1 MSNIRFL
8 VFRGSSQNEGNFWAL
23 ESDNSLIII
32 GAGRD
37 NPYVVRNVLNLDY
50 LKENKDKIKALMI
63 SNSAPKNSGSLQ
75 EIYRDLELEVPI
87 YGSRVARVSLE
98 TYYKCGQDVIK
109 NFIEVDEL
117 SSEVKF
123 DDFSV
128 NFFALDSYV
137 LGNLGICLY
146 NSENAFYYLED
157 FAFNSL
163 SDNSLLFKP
172 SFFAK
177 LRKFLSLRRKKTYL
191 ITGCQ
196 NLNWN
201 NNGSLYLE
209 ARRFILKDREVF
221 LLAYDFDILHIVEA
235 LEIAYDNDWVV
246 SVLDKR
252 MLAFLLKMFEKSPLL
267 AVIKSSDEPTNKP
280 VLTLLT
286 VNSDDIDQKVAV
298 NFKKKNN
305 LVVVSCLYP
314 MSGSSEKI
322 ARAIDFLHSQNNS
335 LLDLAKSEN
344 ISIGA
349 DFHDLKFIIK
359 NLNPNGLLT
368 LQNSYKHASYLSYLK
383 PLKPIIV
390 PNNSSLNISSRKI
403 TQIKNNKLFLNTEN
417 LLFFQ
422 RERLLKSGLL
432 VIFLVLSNKNNKLD
446 ILKLK
451 IESLS
456 VSTTID
462 FAKME
467 KKVRHWIETKVP
479 TDSISG
485 LSDHEIKQTIEKKVS
500 GLIKNY
506 LSFENDVEIE
516 DPLFLVFIRNEK

>member
-1 MSNIRFL
+1 MSNTRFL
-8 VFRGSSQNEGNFWAL
+8 VFRGSLQNEGNFWAL
-23 ESDNSLIII
+23 ESDKSIIII

-37 NPYVVRNVLNLDY
+37 NPHVVKTILNLDY
-50 LKENKDKIKALMI
+50 LKENKEKIKALLI
-63 SNSAPKNSGSLQ
+63 SNSSPKNSGSIQ
-75 EIYRDLELEVPI
+75 DIYNDLELEVPI
-87 YGSRVARVSLE
+87 YGSRVAKITLE
-98 TYYKCGQDVIK
+98 TYYGCGQEIIK
-109 NFIEVDEL
+109 NFVEVDDL
-117 SSEVKF
+117 QAEVKI

-137 LGNLGICLY
+137 LGNLGICVS
-146 NSENAFYYLED
+146 NVENVFYYLED
-157 FAFNSL
+157 FSFSSL
-163 SDNSLLFKP
+163 SNNSLLFKP
-172 SFFAK
+172 GFFQK
-177 LRKFLSLRRKKTYL
+177 MRKFLSLRRKKTYL

-201 NNGSLYLE
+201 NNGSLSLE
-209 ARRFILKDREVF
+209 AKRFILKDRETF

-235 LEIAYDNDWVV
+235 LEIAHDNDRVV
-246 SVLDKR
+246 RVLDKR
-252 MLAFLLKMFEKSPLL
+252 MFTLLSRMFEKSPLL
-267 AVIKSSDEPTNKP
+267 EVINSSDSLTNKP
-280 VLTLLT
+280 VLSLLT
-286 VNSDDIDQKVAV
+286 VNSDDIDQKVAL
-298 NFKKKNN
+298 NFKKKSN

-322 ARAIDFLHSQNNS
+322 ARAIDYLHSQNSS
-335 LLDLAKSEN
+335 LLDLGKSEN

-349 DFHDLKFIIK
+349 DFHDLKFVLK

-368 LQNSYKHASYLSYLK
+368 LQNSYKHATYLNYLK

-390 PNNSSLNISSRKI
+390 PNNSSLNLNTKKI

-432 VIFLVLSNKNNKLD
+432 VIFLMISNSANKLN

-451 IESLS
+451 VESLS

-467 KKVRHWIETKVP
+467 KKIRHWIETKV
-479 TDSISG
+479 TADSISG
-485 LSDHEIKQTIEKKVS
+485 FSDHEIKQTIEKKVS

-506 LSFENDVEIE
+506 LSFENDVDIE